1 MQRRDFIRTAG
12 LLCAALTASA
22 RAAASPSLSFG
33 ILPQFAPAELARA
46 WVPLIRLLAARSG
59 LDLRFATTPD
69 IPSFEARLAAGEY
82 DFAYMSPHHYTV
94 FAEKPGQ
101 LPVGRVLGDDD
112 DAADAPPLFVA
123 AGEFDFAY
131 MNPYHY
137 TVFAEKPGYVAF
149 AHEKGRRIGGIIVV
163 AKDAPYRQLADLAG
177 HEIAHP
183 APRSFAA
190 TLLVRAELARAGI
203 ATLPKYVGSHESVYL
218 NVAQGL
224 IAAGGGIP
232 RTLEAMDAPVRA
244 RLRLLW
250 SSPLYTPH
258 ALAAHPRVP
267 AAAVAALRAAM
278 IGADADAE
286 GREALRGVAFL
297 GIQAARHG
305 DWDDVRALRLP
316 GLAAAR

>member
-1 MQRRDFIRTAG
+1 MRRRSFILVSGVAS
-12 LLCAALTASA
+12 AALKTPA
-22 RAAASPSLSFG
+22 RAASPRSYSVG
-33 ILPQFAPAELARA
+33 ILPQFAPSELARA

-94 FAEKPGQ
+94 FAEKPG
-101 LPVGRVLGDDD
+101 
-112 DAADAPPLFVA
+112 
-123 AGEFDFAY
+123 
-131 MNPYHY
+131 
-137 TVFAEKPGYVAF
+137 YVAL
-149 AHEKGRRIGGIIVV
+149 AHEKGRRLGGIVVV
-163 AKDAPYRQLADLAG
+163 AKDSPYRQLADLAG

-224 IAAGGGIP
+224 IVAGGGIP
-232 RTLEAMDAPVRA
+232 RTLEAMDGPVRA
-244 RLRLLW
+244 RLRVLW

-267 AAAVAALRAAM
+267 AAAVAALRVAM
-278 IGADADAE
+278 IGADADAQ
-286 GREALRGVAFL
+286 GREALRGVAFR
-297 GIQAARHG
+297 GIEAARHR
-305 DWDDVRALRLP
+305 DWDDVRALGLP
-316 GLAAAR
+316 ALAAPR

>member
-1 MQRRDFIRTAG
+1 MKFIRNGLNVVQRRNFIRTAG
-12 LLCAALTASA
+12 LLCAALTAPA
-22 RAAASPSLSFG
+22 RAADLRSYSFG

-46 WVPLIRLLAARSG
+46 WLPLLRLLTARCG

-69 IPSFEARLAAGEY
+69 IPTFESRLADGEY
-82 DFAYMSPHHYTV
+82 
-94 FAEKPGQ
+94 
-101 LPVGRVLGDDD
+101 
-112 DAADAPPLFVA
+112 
-123 AGEFDFAY
+123 DFAY

-137 TVFAEKPGYVAF
+137 TVFAAQPGYVAF
-149 AHEKGRRIGGIIVV
+149 GHEKGRRIGGIVVV

-183 APRSFAA
+183 SPRSFAA

-203 ATLPKYVGSHESVYL
+203 ATLPRYVGSHESVYL

-224 IAAGGGIP
+224 IAAGGGVAQ
-232 RTLEAMDAPVRA
+232 TLEAMDGAVRA
-244 RLRLLW
+244 RLRVLW

-258 ALAAHPRVP
+258 ALAAHPRVS
-267 AAAVAALRAAM
+267 AAAVAALRATM

-297 GIQAARHG
+297 GIQAARRG
-305 DWDDVRALRLP
+305 DWDDVRALGLP
-316 GLAAAR
+316 ALAAPR

>member
-1 MQRRDFIRTAG
+1 MRRRSFILVSGVAS
-12 LLCAALTASA
+12 AALKTPA
-22 RAAASPSLSFG
+22 RAASPRSYSVG
-33 ILPQFAPAELARA
+33 ILPQFAPSELARA

-94 FAEKPGQ
+94 FAEKPG
-101 LPVGRVLGDDD
+101 
-112 DAADAPPLFVA
+112 
-123 AGEFDFAY
+123 
-131 MNPYHY
+131 
-137 TVFAEKPGYVAF
+137 YVAL
-149 AHEKGRRIGGIIVV
+149 AHEKGRRLGGIVVV
-163 AKDAPYRQLADLAG
+163 AKDSPYRQLADLAG

-183 APRSFAA
+183 TPSAFAA

-224 IAAGGGIP
+224 FVAGGGIP
-232 RTLEAMDAPVRA
+232 QTLEAMDAPVRA

-258 ALAAHPRVP
+258 ALAAHPRVS
-267 AAAVAALRAAM
+267 ATAVAALRAAM
-278 IGADADAE
+278 IGADADAV
-286 GREALRGVAFL
+286 GREALRGVAFM
-297 GIQAARHG
+297 GIEAARNA
-305 DWDDVRALRLP
+305 DWDDVRALGLP
-316 GLAAAR
+316 ALAAPR